1 MNVQERAKYNYQ
13 PSLEFSEVANIQ
25 LANINLLYKLGTLK
39 LPKMVK
45 KYRNGKVVEQVSTFK
60 SSEHLGTRIVALTP
74 RWENET
80 EEFSTWQH
88 QILDEQYLQL
98 EGNNLFEDLLP

>member
-1 MNVQERAKYNYQ
+1 MSFK
-13 PSLEFSEVANIQ
+13 LIH
-25 LANINLLYKLGTLK
+25 LNL
-39 LPKMVK
+39 
-45 KYRNGKVVEQVSTFK
+45 
-60 SSEHLGTRIVALTP
+60 IVALTP